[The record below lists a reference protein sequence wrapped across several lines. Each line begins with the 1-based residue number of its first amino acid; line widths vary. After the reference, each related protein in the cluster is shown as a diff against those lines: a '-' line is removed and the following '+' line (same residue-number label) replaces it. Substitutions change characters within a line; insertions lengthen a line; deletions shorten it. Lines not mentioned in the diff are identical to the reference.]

1 VKLLKEEKI
10 SLSSNHSKV
19 SLWDLW
25 REFLPLS
32 LSDVTMACGDPA
44 TTSIVAHLP
53 NAQGNLA
60 ALGIAKS
67 LAVFFESP
75 IISILHASNALAA
88 GQASRKSL
96 WRFTLLMGIGLTILL
111 LFVGSSLGFELI
123 GVRLLNVP
131 KSLAPEVQ
139 QILLI
144 MGGWPFV
151 IAWRRYFQGLL
162 IYHGQAQA
170 IAKASFAR
178 LMTLGLVLG
187 VGFWLKISG
196 TVLAGVAL
204 MIGVLVE
211 AVFVTWIAYK
221 SGAVKPPQ
229 TPELSPNLP
238 KNLPDNL
245 PSNLREI
252 GRFYFPLAN
261 SMLVVWGGRA
271 LLIGI
276 LVQAQDAL
284 VAIAAWT
291 SAWGLVLVIAN
302 STRMVQQ
309 IVIKYRHQVSEQKLL
324 IFASIIGASCSLLL
338 LGISI
343 SPLGEQIIQ
352 SFIGGDRIL
361 AQNMKSALLLCTGIP
376 FLVALQNAIQ
386 GLFISDGKTG
396 QVNLVTWLCT
406 GTLLLIAYIFVQQ
419 KMNGTMAAAI
429 AMSISMLVEVC
440 YLFWKRKVN
449 NSLPS

>member
-44 TTSIVAHLP
+44 ITSTLAHLP

-88 GQASRKSL
+88 GQASRKAL
-96 WRFTLLMGIGLTILL
+96 WRFTLLIGIGLTILL

-187 VGFWLKISG
+187 VGYWLKISG

-211 AVFVTWIAYK
+211 SVFVTCSAYK
-221 SGAVKPPQ
+221 LGAVKPPQ
-229 TPELSPNLP
+229 TLELSPNSP
-238 KNLPDNL
+238 KNLPK
-245 PSNLREI
+245 NLREI
-252 GRFYFPLAN
+252 GRFYLPLAN

-276 LVQAQDAL
+276 LVQAQDAM

-429 AMSISMLVEVC
+429 AMSTSMLVEVC

-449 NSLPS
+449 NSQPS

>member
-1 VKLLKEEKI
+1 VKLLKEKKI

-44 TTSIVAHLP
+44 ITSTLAHLP
-53 NAQGNLA
+53 NAQENLA
-60 ALGIAKS
+60 SLGIAKS

-88 GQASRKSL
+88 GRASRKAL

-131 KSLAPEVQ
+131 KSLAPQVQ

-178 LMTLGLVLG
+178 LMTLGLVLV

-221 SGAVKPPQ
+221 SGAVKTPQ
-229 TPELSPNLP
+229 TPDLSPNPP
-238 KNLPDNL
+238 KNLPQ
-245 PSNLREI
+245 NLREI

-276 LVQAQDAL
+276 LVQAQDAM

-324 IFASIIGASCSLLL
+324 IFASIVGAICSLLL

-396 QVNLVTWLCT
+396 QVNLVTWLCS
-406 GTLLLIAYIFVQQ
+406 GTLLLMAYIFVQQ

-429 AMSISMLVEVC
+429 SMSISMLVEVC

-449 NSLPS
+449 NSRPS

>member
-1 VKLLKEEKI
+1 
-10 SLSSNHSKV
+10 
-19 SLWDLW
+19 
-25 REFLPLS
+25 
-32 LSDVTMACGDPA
+32 
-44 TTSIVAHLP
+44 
-53 NAQGNLA
+53 
-60 ALGIAKS
+60 
-67 LAVFFESP
+67 
-75 IISILHASNALAA
+75 
-88 GQASRKSL
+88 
-96 WRFTLLMGIGLTILL
+96 MGIGLTILL

-221 SGAVKPPQ
+221 SDAVKTPQ
-229 TPELSPNLP
+229 THDLSPNSP
-238 KNLPDNL
+238 KNLPR
-245 PSNLREI
+245 NLREI

-276 LVQAQDAL
+276 LVQAQDAM
-284 VAIAAWT
+284 VTIAAWT

-352 SFIGGDRIL
+352 SFIGGDQIL

-406 GTLLLIAYIFVQQ
+406 GTLLLIAYIFIQQ

-449 NSLPS
+449 NSQPS